1 MEEEEVVEE
10 VVLVWDGG
18 GDGVLVVEEVEEQ
31 GDGVW
36 EAVERDTPCDGED
49 GAGGGEAGDH
59 GRDISGG
66 EGEAEVGGLRRNNHS
81 HRSQME
87 TELLASQSG

>member
-1 MEEEEVVEE
+1 MEVVEE
-10 VVLVWDGG
+10 VVLEWDGG
-18 GDGVLVVEEVEEQ
+18 GDGVLVEEEEEER

-36 EAVERDTPCDGED
+36 EAEERDTPCDGEG
-49 GAGGGEAGDH
+49 GAGGGEVCDH

-66 EGEAEVGGLRRNNHS
+66 EEEEAEVGGHRRNNHS